1 MHLEQFKK
9 PQKNY
14 KYNSTKIMP
23 SFNKVEIPLVNA
35 TNENLKGYGYLVDVY
50 DQCKIEIVT
59 WPKQGWRDIEE
70 GTGNEGGTTE
80 GPFEAWWEQNIL
92 YGRNSAV
99 EHKSEYDKDGRYL
112 LGYSSDPDTLKKNYI
127 KEDPKQIY
135 IWHVNYHPDGGQLF
149 FPKENKPFIS
159 PLALPGDDIQLNDF
173 KAFYFNGSQGLYIH
187 PNIWHEGVFPTKER
201 ATFRGKQGKVHARV
215 SIDLLEE
222 FKSYLYFKVA
232 I

>member
-1 MHLEQFKK
+1 M
-9 PQKNY
+9 
-14 KYNSTKIMP
+14 NSTNKI
-23 SFNKVEIPLVNA
+23 EIPLIEA
-35 TNENLKGYGYLVDVY
+35 TNENLKGYGCLINDYE
-50 DQCKIEIVT
+50 QCEIEIVT
-59 WPKQGWRDIEE
+59 WPKQGWRNIEK

-80 GPFEAWWEQNIL
+80 GPFETWWNEGIL
-92 YGRNSAV
+92 YGKNNAV
-99 EHKSEYDKDGRYL
+99 EHKSRYDHDGEYL
-112 LGYSSDPDTLKKNYI
+112 LGYSYDPSNYKKNLT
-127 KEDPKQIY
+127 KNDPKHIY

-149 FPKENKPFIS
+149 FPKDNKPFIS
-159 PLALPGDDIQLNDF
+159 PLALPGDDIKLNDF

-187 PNIWHEGVFPTKER
+187 PNIWHEGVFPTKEK

>member
-1 MHLEQFKK
+1 M
-9 PQKNY
+9 
-14 KYNSTKIMP
+14 NSTKKI
-23 SFNKVEIPLVNA
+23 EIPLIEA
-35 TNENLKGYGYLVDVY
+35 TNENLKGYGCLINDYE
-50 DQCKIEIVT
+50 QCEIEIVT
-59 WPKQGWRDIEE
+59 WPKQGWRNIEK

-80 GPFEAWWEQNIL
+80 GPFETWWDEGIL
-92 YGRNSAV
+92 YGKNNAV
-99 EHKSEYDKDGRYL
+99 EHKSRYDQDGQYL
-112 LGYSSDPDTLKKNYI
+112 LGYSYDPSDYKKNLN
-127 KEDPKQIY
+127 KNDLKHIY

-149 FPKENKPFIS
+149 FPKDNKPFIS

>member
-1 MHLEQFKK
+1 M
-9 PQKNY
+9 
-14 KYNSTKIMP
+14 NSTNKI
-23 SFNKVEIPLVNA
+23 EIPLIEA
-35 TNENLKGYGYLVDVY
+35 TNENLKGYGYLVNDY
-50 DQCKIEIVT
+50 DQCEIEIVI
-59 WPKQGWRDIEE
+59 WPKQGWRNIEK

-80 GPFEAWWEQNIL
+80 GPFETWWNEGIL
-92 YGRNSAV
+92 YGQNNAV
-99 EHKSEYDKDGRYL
+99 EHKSRYDHDGKYL
-112 LGYSSDPDTLKKNYI
+112 LGYSYDPSNYKKNLT
-127 KEDPKQIY
+127 KNDPKHIY

-149 FPKENKPFIS
+149 FPKDNKPFIS
-159 PLALPGDDIQLNDF
+159 PLALQGDDIKLNDF

-222 FKSYLYFKVA
+222 FKSYLCFKVD

>member
-1 MHLEQFKK
+1 M
-9 PQKNY
+9 
-14 KYNSTKIMP
+14 NSANKI
-23 SFNKVEIPLVNA
+23 EIPLIEA
-35 TNENLKGYGYLVDVY
+35 TNENLKGYGYLVNDY
-50 DQCKIEIVT
+50 EQCEIEIVT
-59 WPKQGWRDIEE
+59 WPKQGWRNIEK

-80 GPFEAWWEQNIL
+80 GPFETWWNEGIL
-92 YGRNSAV
+92 YGKNNAV
-99 EHKSEYDKDGRYL
+99 EHKSRYDQDGKYL
-112 LGYSSDPDTLKKNYI
+112 LGYSYNPSVYKKNFTKI
-127 KEDPKQIY
+127 DPKHIY

-149 FPKENKPFIS
+149 FPKDDKPFIS

-222 FKSYLYFKVA
+222 FKSYLYFKVT